1 MSRISLGGGRSVSM
15 RNYVQGYIRTGGR
28 SGAAAFLAA
37 ERIEES
43 QKSRQQTERGDHGRR

>member
-15 RNYVQGYIRTGGR
+15 HNYVQGFIRTGGR

-43 QKSRQQTERGDHGRR
+43 QKSRQQTGRGDHGRR